1 MAKPAWLTIS
11 PSSGNGNE
19 SVNYSGT
26 EHTGR
31 TARSYES
38 TVQAS
43 DVEPCTITAT
53 QTAAAEFVS
62 FNSATAS
69 PGKAGGALT
78 ISGKSNSS
86 KLTFS
91 FESSPTPTLVL
102 PAVTTYKANNANA
115 TSGTA
120 ITGDPGAT
128 AEYTFSVEFNVPE
141 NETIGSLSCVLLVT
155 SAGGQTSRCTITQAA
170 GDAYLWVGEENQT
183 ELTVTIPAIGT
194 AQVAQVLSNTEWTI
208 S

>member
-11 PSSGNGNE
+11 PSSGNGND

-31 TARSYES
+31 TARSYQS

-43 DVEPCTITAT
+43 DVEPCHITAI
-53 QTAAAEFVS
+53 QAGADEFVS
-62 FNSATAS
+62 FDNNSAS
-69 PGKAGGALT
+69 PGKAGGTLT
-78 ISGKSNSS
+78 ITGKSNST

-91 FESSPTPTLVL
+91 FESSPSPTLIL
-102 PAVTTYKANNANA
+102 PAVTTYKANNATA

-120 ITGDPGAT
+120 ISGDPGGNS
-128 AEYTFSVEFNVPE
+128 EYTFSVEFDVPE

-155 SAGGQTSRCTITQAA
+155 TAGGQTSRCTITQAA

-183 ELTVTIPAIGT
+183 ELTVNIPAAGT
-194 AQVAQVLSNTEWTI
+194 AQVAQILSNTDWTI